1 MNVLRRALDLVT
13 GDRNRS
19 YGPPSQ
25 DYARVAAIHRAITGS
40 TITAADA
47 AMVMICVKLSR
58 LGYGLQR
65 PEVDITDSLTDLAGY
80 VYVLEDCLEAE
91 SR

>member
-19 YGPPSQ
+19 YGPPRD

-40 TITAADA
+40 TISATDA
-47 AMVMICVKLSR
+47 AMLMICVKLSR
-58 LGYGLQR
+58 LGYGLAR
-65 PEVDITDSLTDLAGY
+65 PEVDISDSLTDLAGY
-80 VYVLEDCLEAE
+80 VYVLEDCLDGEG
-91 SR
+91 R